1 MNEERMIT
9 LPVDKVRHA
18 VDMIVAS
25 MDFGSNFFDQEDTDF
40 LRDLAAQLGDVCP
53 QAVTPTNMRYKYP
66 PCSGTE
72 TWVAARRAKYMA
84 QGGPVGKYADEMI
97 RNNTGH
103 DDHPYPA

>member
-40 LRDLAAQLGDVCP
+40 LRDLAAQLGDVCL
-53 QAVTPTNMRYKYP
+53 QAVTPANMRYKYP

-72 TWVAARRAKYMA
+72 AWLEQIRAAHEKSGYPLTEFHLRT
-84 QGGPVGKYADEMI
+84 
-97 RNNTGH
+97 NTGH
-103 DDHPYPA
+103 NDHPYPA